1 MQFTQSQQ
9 VALDAITSWDKR
21 GKFILRGAAGTGKS
35 TLMREVINQFS
46 STGVTLLAPT
56 GKAGVRLTETTGQRA
71 TTVHAAIYNAF
82 KNRRGELKFSVRQ
95 DAECGG
101 VAIVDESS
109 MVTERMASDLEK
121 CFDGVLYIGDHY
133 QLPPVKAADWFGS
146 QKADA
151 ELTEVL
157 RQALDSPILSLVTA
171 IRQGKPTPT
180 SCLSDELVIKS
191 AATVEDMLAADQVIC
206 ATNKSRES
214 LNNLMRSKLGRQGPI
229 QVGDRLINL
238 RNVAKGE
245 QYICNG
251 AQGVVV
257 EHVNDRHWGPA
268 FKIKFDGGEE
278 VISPITTDEAV
289 FNRKYEQRDNGGGRD
304 QAPQDLLLVDMAYCV
319 TGHKS
324 QGSQWDSVLVYDDSG
339 YMRDVTERRKWI
351 YTCLS
356 RAAKRL
362 VWIRKT

>member
-9 VALDAITSWDKR
+9 VALDAIEAWNRKDKFVMK
-21 GKFILRGAAGTGKS
+21 GPAGSGKS
-35 TLMREVINQFS
+35 TVMAEAIKILGGAI
-46 STGVTLLAPT
+46 LLAPT
-56 GKAGVRLTETTGQRA
+56 GKAAVRLTETTGQRA

-82 KNRRGELKFSVRQ
+82 KNRRGELKFSLCP
-95 DAECGG
+95 DAMQGG

-109 MVTERMASDLEK
+109 MVTERMANDLAQ

-133 QLPPVKAADWFGS
+133 QLPPVKAADWFGA
-146 QKADA
+146 QRADA

-180 SCLSDELVIKS
+180 SCMSDELVIKS
-191 AATVEDMLAADQVIC
+191 AATVEDMLAVGQVIC
-206 ATNKSRES
+206 ATNKSREA
-214 LNNLMRSKLGRQGPI
+214 LNSLMRGKLGRQGPI

-251 AQGVVV
+251 AQGVVMDAV
-257 EHVNDRHWGPA
+257 GDKW
-268 FKIKFDGGEE
+268 KILFDGGEE
-278 VISPITTDEAV
+278 VVCPITTDAGLFEQ
-289 FNRKYEQRDNGGGRD
+289 KYKEPDKVGPNPPPG
-304 QAPQDLLLVDMAYCV
+304 DLLLVDMAYCV
-319 TGHKS
+319 TGHKA

-339 YMRDVTERRKWI
+339 YMRDITERRRWQ
-351 YTCLS
+351 YTVNS

>member
-1 MQFTQSQQ
+1 MEFTKSQQ
-9 VALDAITSWDKR
+9 AALDAIASWDRK
-21 GKFILRGAAGTGKS
+21 GKFTLRGAAGTGKS
-35 TLMREVINQFS
+35 TLMKEVIKDFS
-46 STGVTLLAPT
+46 SSGVTLLAPT
-56 GKAGVRLTETTGQRA
+56 GKACVRLTETTGQQA
-71 TTVHAAIYNAF
+71 TTIHSAIYNAF
-82 KNRRGELKFSVRQ
+82 KNRRGELKFSVRM
-95 DAECGG
+95 DADQGG
-101 VAIVDESS
+101 VAIVDEAS

-133 QLPPVKAADWFGS
+133 QLPPVKAADWFGN

-171 IRQGKPTPT
+171 IRQGKPTPA
-180 SCLSDELVIKS
+180 SCVSDELVIKS
-191 AATVEDMLAADQVIC
+191 AATVEDMLGVDQVIC
-206 ATNKSRES
+206 ATNKSREA
-214 LNNLMRSKLGRQGPI
+214 LNSLMRGKLGRQGPI

-257 EHVNDRHWGPA
+257 EEVGAKWR
-268 FKIKFDGGEE
+268 ILFDGGEE
-278 VISPITTDEAV
+278 VVCPITTDESR
-289 FNRKYEQRDNGGGRD
+289 FNQKYEESGGSNRGSSSK
-304 QAPQDLLLVDMAYCV
+304 PPGDLLLVDMAYCV

-339 YMRDVTERRKWI
+339 YMKDASERRKWI
-351 YTCLS
+351 YTALS

>member
-1 MQFTQSQQ
+1 MQFTNSQQ
-9 VALDAITSWDKR
+9 IALDAIASWNKR
-21 GKFILRGAAGTGKS
+21 GRFVMKGPAGSGKS
-35 TLMREVINQFS
+35 TVMAKAIEIL
-46 STGVTLLAPT
+46 GGATLLAPT
-56 GKAGVRLTETTGQRA
+56 GKAAVRLTETTGQQA
-71 TTVHAAIYNAF
+71 TTVHAAIYRAF
-82 KNRRGELKFSVRQ
+82 KDRRGDLRFQTRSDMEQ
-95 DAECGG
+95 GG
-101 VAIVDESS
+101 IAIVDESS
-109 MVTERMASDLEK
+109 MVTERMAADLEK

-146 QKADA
+146 QQPDA

-157 RQALDSPILSLVTA
+157 RQALDSPILALVTA
-171 IRQGKPTPT
+171 IRQGKPTPV
-180 SCLSDELVIKS
+180 SCMSDELMIKS
-191 AATVEDMLAADQVIC
+191 AATVSDLLSVDQVIC

-214 LNNLMRSKLGRQGPI
+214 LNSLMRGKLGRQGPL

-251 AQGVVV
+251 AQGDVLEVKDEKFRILFDSGDEVVCPV
-257 EHVNDRHWGPA
+257 
-268 FKIKFDGGEE
+268 
-278 VISPITTDEAV
+278 TTDESL
-289 FNRKYEQRDNGGGRD
+289 FNRKYEMQDDNGGRD
-304 QAPQDLLLVDMAYCV
+304 KPPGDLLLVDMAYCV

-339 YMRDVTERRKWI
+339 YMQSASERCKWT
-351 YTCLS
+351 YTTLS

>member
-1 MQFTQSQQ
+1 MEFTQSQQ

-180 SCLSDELVIKS
+180 SCMGDELVIKS
-191 AATVEDMLAADQVIC
+191 AATVDDMLAADQVIC

-214 LNNLMRSKLGRQGPI
+214 LNALMRGKLGRQGPI

-251 AQGVVV
+251 AQGVVTEAV
-257 EHVNDRHWGPA
+257 GDKW
-268 FKIKFDGGEE
+268 KILFDGGEE
-278 VISPITTDEAV
+278 VVCPITTDAGLFEQKY
-289 FNRKYEQRDNGGGRD
+289 NEPGERKTLPG
-304 QAPQDLLLVDMAYCV
+304 DLLLVDMAYCV
-319 TGHKS
+319 TAHRA

-339 YMRDVTERRKWI
+339 YMRDAVERRKWQ
-351 YTCLS
+351 YVALS
-356 RAAKRL
+356 RSSKRL